1 MMQTDA
7 RVFIQGRVSAE
18 DDKPSK
24 LICEKIFPF
33 AGIPK
38 ELWIQFPDKETYER
52 EVADLYQM
60 LHESDGKDSVI
71 LYIKSIKAMKKT
83 AAEPQCAG
91 RCPSGGVTSGK
102 IRYRKRE
109 SCRKEY

>member
-1 MMQTDA
+1 MEIVVFPRDYEKNAAMMQTDA

-38 ELWIQFPDKETYER
+38 ELWIQIRRQGQRDS
-52 EVADLYQM
+52 
-60 LHESDGKDSVI
+60 LHQIDQSDE
-71 LYIKSIKAMKKT
+71 KT

>member
-1 MMQTDA
+1 MEIVVFPRDYEKNAAMMQTDA

-38 ELWIQFPDKETYER
+38 EL
-52 EVADLYQM
+52 
-60 LHESDGKDSVI
+60 
-71 LYIKSIKAMKKT
+71 
-83 AAEPQCAG
+83 
-91 RCPSGGVTSGK
+91 
-102 IRYRKRE
+102 
-109 SCRKEY
+109 